1 MNGTILDSIECY
13 DPRTESW
20 YDWGQLPNPVSS
32 CAAYVTGDMLHI
44 FDGGGNN
51 GVLSLDL
58 KTSISNLN
66 DIYIHDGNGSA
77 VTPIVHAEVA
87 DGSVTTAKLDP
98 IILKYLKP
106 EITSQAIGKIVYE
119 DSNVS
124 FSVTAEGKY
133 LTYQWK
139 KDGSDLTGE
148 NNVTLNIT
156 DANATQHDGNYSV
169 VVSNDFGNVESDV
182 VEVKVSDALMNGL
195 VAWWKFDEANGT
207 VAYDSSGNDLDG
219 TTNGNPP
226 WVSGKIGGALSFNGS
241 NQFVSLPAI
250 PKIAGSVAKS
260 LCFFHKP
267 ESNVQ
272 RSIVSLGSASN
283 NKRFCIFQDSNNKY
297 RFVGHSNDLFFDV
310 TMNLLWQHV
319 AAVYE
324 TNLLKFYIDGSLAEE
339 ESIIGLNTSA
349 EDHGRIAKNSSPK
362 SDEYY
367 KGLIDEVRIYDRALT
382 AAEVQALYNM
392 GQ

>member
-1 MNGTILDSIECY
+1 
-13 DPRTESW
+13 
-20 YDWGQLPNPVSS
+20 
-32 CAAYVTGDMLHI
+32 MLHI

-148 NNVTLNIT
+148 NNVTPT
-156 DANATQHDGNYSV
+156 
-169 VVSNDFGNVESDV
+169 
-182 VEVKVSDALMNGL
+182 
-195 VAWWKFDEANGT
+195 
-207 VAYDSSGNDLDG
+207 
-219 TTNGNPP
+219 
-226 WVSGKIGGALSFNGS
+226 
-241 NQFVSLPAI
+241 
-250 PKIAGSVAKS
+250 
-260 LCFFHKP
+260 
-267 ESNVQ
+267 
-272 RSIVSLGSASN
+272 
-283 NKRFCIFQDSNNKY
+283 
-297 RFVGHSNDLFFDV
+297 
-310 TMNLLWQHV
+310 
-319 AAVYE
+319 
-324 TNLLKFYIDGSLAEE
+324 
-339 ESIIGLNTSA
+339 
-349 EDHGRIAKNSSPK
+349 
-362 SDEYY
+362 
-367 KGLIDEVRIYDRALT
+367 
-382 AAEVQALYNM
+382 
-392 GQ
+392 